1 VLASGESLK
10 YRVVTLDLPRR
21 YSEPHDIASDP
32 SGVGWAAERAGALI
46 RFDPKTYDF
55 AEVRVPAGPAPADRQ
70 RLGNPQI
77 NAQGILWTADG
88 PNNRW
93 LSYDTKAYNAANPQA
108 PFPRLSV
115 DAEGPWRRGRQFLC
129 AASGRH
135 RVGHRHGQGSAH
147 AESRDG

>member
-1 VLASGESLK
+1 
-10 YRVVTLDLPRR
+10 
-21 YSEPHDIASDP
+21 
-32 SGVGWAAERAGALI
+32 LI

-93 LSYDTKAYNAANPQA
+93 LSYDTKAYNAAIRRLRSTSICGRRRAMAARAAIPLRCIRTA
-108 PFPRLSV
+108 P
-115 DAEGPWRRGRQFLC
+115 C
-129 AASGRH
+129 
-135 RVGHRHGQGSAH
+135 GHRHGQGSAH